1 MYEEGLC
8 IDPCLEGIAVIQDTV
23 IKDDCDIHA
32 MLEQIEKLTRDRKE
46 EGYEKRSA

>member
-1 MYEEGLC
+1 MNGSGLC

-32 MLEQIEKLTRDRKE
+32 MLKRIEEL
-46 EGYEKRSA
+46 KRERRM